1 MSATCNNC
9 IDIFNRQYIL
19 KRRQSITVTQPQQEE
34 EVGRIQQPATT
45 TQLDLEVL
53 KGEDI
58 PKNSDP
64 GDNNIAISSKI

>member
-1 MSATCNNC
+1 
-9 IDIFNRQYIL
+9 
-19 KRRQSITVTQPQQEE
+19 
-34 EVGRIQQPATT
+34 VGRIQQPATT

-58 PKNSDP
+58 AKNSDP